1 MRDPNDRPGCDEIID
16 ILPDPFVII
25 DRDYRIVAANS
36 QYTSRYGMTTEEISG
51 QLCHKVSHHS
61 DVPCSQHGE
70 HCPLETVF
78 ETGQPTQVMH
88 IHYDH
93 EDHEEYVQLQAN
105 PIFDDEGQVKYM
117 GEYINPIN
125 QYNEPG
131 GLLVGRSPPMMRLT
145 SLLQRVAPTQTTVLL
160 QGESGVGKECV
171 AQYLHQYSNRPS
183 GPFVVVDC
191 GSLGEQ
197 LIESELFGYEKGA
210 FTGAA
215 SRKKGLFEAA
225 YGGTLFIDE
234 IGELPLP
241 LQTKLLRVLE
251 TGTVRRV
258 GGTDYH
264 KVDVRI
270 VAATHRNLRQ
280 MVKDGDFRQ
289 DLYYRLSAFPI
300 NIPSLRERKDDIHM
314 LSEHFLRGIEDGEM
328 HIPLSAQV
336 IERLMCYDYPGNV
349 RELRNILERAV
360 ILASGS
366 VISPEAIVIDDM
378 QQQEY
383 LAQDA
388 ALIDTGSE
396 HHESVS
402 DSLITR
408 RNRLDDDTILAALR
422 RFEGHRKNAAEYLG
436 VSERTLYRHMQRLR
450 KV

>member
-1 MRDPNDRPGCDEIID
+1 MSDRRVKPGCDEIIN
-16 ILPDPFVII
+16 ILPDPFVVI
-25 DRDYRIVAANS
+25 DRNYRIVAAN
-36 QYTSRYGMTTEEISG
+36 QKYTSRFGMTTDEISG

-61 DVPCSQHGE
+61 DIPCSQHGE

-78 ETGQPTQVMH
+78 DTGQPTQVMH

-93 EDHEEYVQLQAN
+93 ENHEEYVQLQAN
-105 PIFDDEGQVKYM
+105 PIFDDEGEVKYM

-125 QYNEPG
+125 QYDETG
-131 GLLVGRSPPMMRLT
+131 GLLVGRSRPMMRLT
-145 SLLQRVAPTQTTVLL
+145 SMLQRVAPTQTTVLL

-171 AQYLHQYSNRPS
+171 AQYLHQYSSRTV

-215 SRKKGLFEAA
+215 SRKKGLFESA

-258 GGTDYH
+258 GGTEYH

-280 MVKDGDFRQ
+280 MVKEGEFRE
-289 DLYYRLSAFPI
+289 DLYYRLSAFPV
-300 NIPSLRERKDDIHM
+300 NIPSLRERKDDIHL
-314 LSEHFLRGIEDGEM
+314 LSEHFLNYMEDGKQ

-336 IERLMCYDYPGNV
+336 IECLMSYEYPGNV

-360 ILASGS
+360 ILASGN
-366 VISPEAIVIDDM
+366 VITPEAIIMDDM
-378 QQQEY
+378 QENACSDVTASTQQH
-383 LAQDA
+383 LAPA
-388 ALIDTGSE
+388 SMG
-396 HHESVS
+396 
-402 DSLITR
+402 LITR
-408 RNRLDDDTILAALR
+408 RNRLDDETIIVALQ
-422 RFEGHRKNAAEYLG
+422 RFSGHRKQAAEFLG

-450 KV
+450 KA

>member
-1 MRDPNDRPGCDEIID
+1 
-16 ILPDPFVII
+16 
-25 DRDYRIVAANS
+25 
-36 QYTSRYGMTTEEISG
+36 
-51 QLCHKVSHHS
+51 
-61 DVPCSQHGE
+61 
-70 HCPLETVF
+70 
-78 ETGQPTQVMH
+78 MH

-105 PIFDDEGQVKYM
+105 PIFDEDGRVKYM

-145 SLLQRVAPTQTTVLL
+145 SMLQRVAPTQTTVLL

-171 AQYLHQYSNRPS
+171 AQYLHQYSSRPS

-210 FTGAA
+210 FTGAS
-215 SRKKGLFEAA
+215 SRKKGLFESAF
-225 YGGTLFIDE
+225 GGSLFIDE
-234 IGELPLP
+234 IGELPLA

-270 VAATHRNLRQ
+270 IAATHRNLRQ
-280 MVKDGDFRQ
+280 MVKSGDFRE

-314 LSEHFLRGIEDGEM
+314 LSEHFLRAIEEGEQ
-328 HIPLSAQV
+328 HIPLSAAV
-336 IERLMCYDYPGNV
+336 IERLMSYDYPGNV

-360 ILASGS
+360 ILASGG
-366 VISPEAIVIDDM
+366 VITPEAIVIDGMDE
-378 QQQEY
+378 QEY
-383 LAQDA
+383 PAFSGEPFNRDA
-388 ALIDTGSE
+388 EVNTTTSNE
-396 HHESVS
+396 W
-402 DSLITR
+402 ITR
-408 RNRLDDDTILAALR
+408 RNRLDDDVVMSALQ
-422 RFEGHRKNAAEYLG
+422 RFDGHRKRAAEFLG

-450 KV
+450 KA